1 MNRLTSHSNYILAL
15 VLISFLTLFGCSADK
30 HEKSDAILPWVVTT
44 SEDSDTTAHY
54 SLDEIVENGELI
66 ALTIDGPDT
75 YYMQRDL
82 RLGVQYLLC
91 ERFAKEIGVSVRV
104 ELCTDTME
112 MVRKLKNNE
121 GDLIAMPINKL
132 TEGDDSLLYC
142 GPEEHGAQWA
152 VMSYNKELAQ
162 AIDRWYQPDYLT
174 EAQKQ
179 EKYALSAES
188 VQRHVYA
195 PVLNQAKGEL
205 STYDHLFVRYAPIA
219 NVDWRLLAAIAYQES
234 CFDPQARSWAGACGL
249 MQLMPTTAAVYG
261 LEESKIFDP
270 ELNVETAAKAINQL
284 TMLFRDVPDTYERM
298 NFVLASYNGGPN
310 HVRDAMA
317 LTEKYGGDPYR
328 WEEVSE
334 YILHLSE
341 PKYYRDPVVKTGYM
355 RGTETH
361 DYVSSV
367 RDRYEQYAG
376 IAPGHGAYGVNERGN
391 YSGVSTEP
399 KRKSG
404 KNKYQI

>member
-1 MNRLTSHSNYILAL
+1 MILTSYKNYRLAFL
-15 VLISFLTLFGCSADK
+15 LTSFLLLFGCSADK
-30 HEKSDAILPWVVTT
+30 TDKSDATLPWVVTT
-44 SEDSDTTAHY
+44 NEDSDTTAHY
-54 SLDEIVENGELI
+54 SLDEIIESGEII

-112 MVRKLKNNE
+112 MVKKLKNNE
-121 GDLIAMPINKL
+121 GDLIAMPINKAIS
-132 TEGDDSLLYC
+132 GGDSLLFC
-142 GPEEHGAQWA
+142 GPDDHDAQWA
-152 VMSYNKELAQ
+152 VMPYNKELA
-162 AIDRWYQPDYLT
+162 AAVDHWYQPGFLA

-179 EKYALSAES
+179 ERYVLSAES
-188 VQRHVYA
+188 IQRHVYA

-234 CFDPQARSWAGACGL
+234 CFDPQAHSWAGACGL
-249 MQLMPTTAAVYG
+249 MQLMPATAAAYG
-261 LEESKIFDP
+261 LEESKIYDP
-270 ELNVETAAKAINQL
+270 EMNVETAAKLINQL

-298 NFVLASYNGGPN
+298 NFVLASYNGGHL

-317 LTEKYGGDPYR
+317 LTEKYDGDKYR

-334 YILHLSE
+334 FILHLSE
-341 PKYYRDPVVKTGYM
+341 PKYYRDPVVKSGYM

-361 DYVSSV
+361 DYVTSV
-367 RDRYEQYAG
+367 RNRYEQYAG

-399 KRKSG
+399 KRKTG

>member
-1 MNRLTSHSNYILAL
+1 MNFTLTL
-15 VLISFLTLFGCSADK
+15 VLIFLLTLSGCTSDK
-30 HEKSDAILPWVVTT
+30 HKKSDATLPWLVTT
-44 SEDSDTTAHY
+44 SEDRDTTAHY
-54 SLDEIVENGELI
+54 SLDEIMENGELI

-121 GDLIAMPINKL
+121 GDLIAMPINKQRE
-132 TEGDDSLLYC
+132 EGDSLLFC
-142 GPEEHGAQWA
+142 GPGEHASQWA
-152 VMSYNKELAQ
+152 VMPYNKELAQ
-162 AIDRWYQPDYLT
+162 AINQWYQPEFLA
-174 EAQKQ
+174 EALKQ

-205 STYDHLFVRYAPIA
+205 STYDHLFVRYAPVA

-234 CFDPQARSWAGACGL
+234 CFDPHARSWAGACGL
-249 MQLMPTTAAVYG
+249 MQLMPATAATYG
-261 LEESKIFDP
+261 LEESKIFEP
-270 ELNVETAAKAINQL
+270 ELNVETAAKVINQL

-298 NFVLASYNGGPN
+298 NFVLASYNGGPY

-317 LTEKYGGDPYR
+317 LTEKYGGDQYR

-341 PKYYRDPVVKTGYM
+341 AKYYRDPVVKAGYM

-367 RDRYEQYAG
+367 RERYEKYAG
-376 IAPGHGAYGVNERGN
+376 IAPGQGSFGVNERGN